1 MEVAV
6 VALVLLLWLL
16 PIIAAVSVGA
26 EKGRGLMGFTFGFF
40 FGIFGLIAI
49 AAMQPSAAVQA
60 RRDAALSASIA
71 EAIANQPGGR
81 GDLLRRCPSCF
92 SMIHRQARACP
103 NCGRDVGRY
112 IEATTDEAGGDL
124 TVGVAVEGCG
134 HVAVGAG
141 DLLMVVQP
149 GWVTVSVCDD
159 DCDETKHELVL
170 SCEKALEVL
179 TAFRGA
185 AMDQVRSRVLTE
197 EGIRVLIE
205 WLPPQEGEAPAVMV
219 DWTSQYLSGEQQ
231 KSHTGGGEVEGANHG
246 VIILTGEIAARSS
259 EVSAFENA
267 LATCVDLSSLWE
279 SGQVS
284 SVEVRDAL
292 SALGVLE

>member
-1 MEVAV
+1 MEGAV
-6 VALVLLLWLL
+6 VALVLLFWLI

-49 AAMQPSAAVQA
+49 AAMQPSVAVQA
-60 RRDAALSASIA
+60 RRDEALSSSIA
-71 EAIANQPGGR
+71 EAIAKQQGGG

-103 NCGRDVGRY
+103 NCGRDVPRY
-112 IEATTDEAGGDL
+112 IEATADEGDDAL
-124 TVGVAVEGCG
+124 TVSVAVEGCG
-134 HVAVGAG
+134 DVAVDAG
-141 DLLMVVQP
+141 QLLMVVQP

-159 DCDETKHELVL
+159 SCEDMKHELVL
-170 SCEKALEVL
+170 SSEKALEVL

-185 AMDQVRSRVLTE
+185 AMDQVRSRVSTE
-197 EGIRVLIE
+197 EGARILVE
-205 WLPPQEGEAPAVMV
+205 WLPPEENEAAAVMV
-219 DWTSQYLSGEQQ
+219 DWTSQFLTGEQQ
-231 KSHTGGGEVEGANHG
+231 KSHAGGGQVEGAHHG
-246 VIILTGEIAARSS
+246 VVILTGEIAARSS
-259 EVSAFENA
+259 EVSIFENA

-279 SGQVS
+279 SGQVT

-292 SALGVLE
+292 SALGALE